1 MAHSLE
7 GCISSLRESLALL
20 DSSIKTLDAG
30 VSDFP
35 RLAKVLQTTRVR
47 IPHRRP
53 SNPPKSQNWPRRQHF
68 ELVSEPDLQAAQAS
82 LLSEIQPE
90 VDGLLSRVEA
100 YLDKMERRE
109 KGLMARCDL
118 QEGRLSS
125 TAGSASSV
133 RKTPR
138 KAGAAAAGGGTVS
151 AIRMSQARQKKE
163 RLSYAIDRL
172 QLQAQQKE
180 RQLRKSLAAPLL
192 EE

>member
-1 MAHSLE
+1 
-7 GCISSLRESLALL
+7 
-20 DSSIKTLDAG
+20 
-30 VSDFP
+30 V
-35 RLAKVLQTTRVR
+35 
-47 IPHRRP
+47 
-53 SNPPKSQNWPRRQHF
+53 PPQHF

-109 KGLMARCDL
+109 KALMARCDL

-125 TAGSASSV
+125 SGGASSSAA
-133 RKTPR
+133 RKTP
-138 KAGAAAAGGGTVS
+138 KKAAAGGGSTVS

-192 EE
+192 E

>member
-1 MAHSLE
+1 
-7 GCISSLRESLALL
+7 
-20 DSSIKTLDAG
+20 
-30 VSDFP
+30 
-35 RLAKVLQTTRVR
+35 VR
-47 IPHRRP
+47 AV
-53 SNPPKSQNWPRRQHF
+53 QHF

-90 VDGLLSRVEA
+90 VDALLSRVET

-125 TAGSASSV
+125 SASASSASAV
-133 RKTPR
+133 RRTPR
-138 KAGAAAAGGGTVS
+138 KGAAGGSTVS

-192 EE
+192 DE